1 MTKFQKRLT
10 KILPKMQDC
19 VVFGA
24 AFGNLNE
31 IIPLFNTIFILDK
44 GNERT
49 RAKNVVYLSQIKEV
63 TIFARVNAMFLD
75 LDCVVDLQYLPL
87 LTTTCKPYILIE
99 GNDVIGRD
107 KSTLL
112 YKHAYRAISQNT
124 DFHIWTEIQ

>member
-19 VVFGA
+19 VVFGT

-44 GNERT
+44 GNERI
-49 RAKNVVYLSQIKEV
+49 RAKNVIYISQIKEIM
-63 TIFARVNAMFLD
+63 IFTRVNAMFLD
-75 LDCVVDLQYLPL
+75 LECVEDLQYLPL
-87 LTTTCKPYILIE
+87 LTTICKPYILIE

-112 YKHAYRAISQNT
+112 YKHAYRATSQNIN
-124 DFHIWTEIQ
+124 FHTWTEI